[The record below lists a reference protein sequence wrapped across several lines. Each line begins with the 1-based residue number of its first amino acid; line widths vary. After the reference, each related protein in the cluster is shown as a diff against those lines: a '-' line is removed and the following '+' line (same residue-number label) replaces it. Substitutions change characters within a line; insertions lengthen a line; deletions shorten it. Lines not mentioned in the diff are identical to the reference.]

1 MSSNGP
7 DERRV
12 AGLLQS
18 GSIIVWCFV
27 VYMCLYGVS
36 TSALKTMVYLLIASV
51 PVAAI
56 TYDIVQGST
65 RNHEDDTKITS
76 QSRMFASYLTGT
88 VWAAGTLLS
97 VINGQGFTK
106 KAATVMLVCLVVL
119 LFVSVP
125 VAEDSH
131 VVFALQRN
139 ASLVA
144 FGVFMLSCSVAV
156 ME

>member
-1 MSSNGP
+1 M
-7 DERRV
+7 
-12 AGLLQS
+12 A
-18 GSIIVWCFV
+18 
-27 VYMCLYGVS
+27 GVS
-36 TSALKTMVYLLIASV
+36 ASVHRTIVYLLIASI

-56 TYDIVQGST
+56 TYDIVKGSK

-106 KAATVMLVCLVVL
+106 KAAAVMLFCLVML

-131 VVFALQRN
+131 VVFALQRD
-139 ASLVA
+139 AALVS
-144 FGVFMLSCSVAV
+144 FGVFMLSCCVAV
-156 ME
+156 MEKA